1 MSTFCPPTPVETR
14 SILVA
19 KVQVGIRESHESP
32 GPGVGTGDMGG
43 GSLAHDPGIR
53 LAQGHRDRALQ
64 HRLLC
69 GWNSSI
75 DGCYLAADSA
85 QVLTS
90 EKAALSASLA
100 QIRVRV
106 ALWALTAALTRHG
119 HRDKRRRRTPRQR
132 PRRLCVGSLPSCF
145 KYQSQQCHAAYKVPS
160 HNLRCPRQRPRRLVA
175 VPSLLHWQPGAA
187 GHRLLAHG
195 LARLFSETQDVNDG
209 PGPARNS
216 GRVPQYY

>member
-145 KYQSQQCHAAYKVPS
+145 KYQSQQCIQSSVSQFALSAAKAAEARCSSQLAALAARRRRAQAP
-160 HNLRCPRQRPRRLVA
+160 CPR
-175 VPSLLHWQPGAA
+175 A
-187 GHRLLAHG
+187 G
-195 LARLFSETQDVNDG
+195 SVVQ
-209 PGPARNS
+209 
-216 GRVPQYY
+216 